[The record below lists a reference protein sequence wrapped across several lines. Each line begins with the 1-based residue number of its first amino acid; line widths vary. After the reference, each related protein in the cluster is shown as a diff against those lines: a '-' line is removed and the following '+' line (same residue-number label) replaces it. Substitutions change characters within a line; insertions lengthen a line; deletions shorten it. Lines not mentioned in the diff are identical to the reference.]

1 VTTVPEDAGALALA
15 STAQLREC
23 LHQAEVELRQAYSR
37 MLGVV
42 AEVENRKLAQAEGF
56 RDSAALLSRLL
67 RISASEARERVEHAG
82 ELAPRRTVT
91 GAPLPV
97 LLPVTAG
104 ALRAGEVGVGQLR
117 VITATMTLLGAGVTA
132 AQRAEVEADLVEYA
146 RSFEPRRLAVLARR
160 IRDRLEPDG
169 PPPREPEP
177 MAEACGELRLRD
189 RRDGGLGLE
198 GWLDAEAGAQLRGLI
213 DQLAK
218 PRPASETIPDA
229 RSLAQRQADA
239 LAELCGLAR
248 SAQDAPSSAG
258 EPTHLTVT
266 LELAALRAAVGAATL
281 DFGQQLTPAQAR
293 RLACD
298 CKLIPA
304 VLGGPS
310 EPLDV
315 GRIRRSVPL
324 GLRRAVTIR
333 DRGCTFP
340 GCNRRPRQCDVHH
353 VTHWADS
360 GDTCLGNCC
369 LLCPR
374 HHREVHETGWKLTI
388 HPDRVEFIPPAIL
401 DPLRRPLTNPYWR

>member
-67 RISASEARERVEHAG
+67 WISASEVRERVEHAG
-82 ELAPRRTVT
+82 ELAPRRTVI
-91 GAPLPV
+91 GSPLPLPLPV
-97 LLPVTAG
+97 PLPVTVTVTVTAG

-117 VITATMTLLGAGVTA
+117 VITATMTLLAAEVTA
-132 AQRAEVEADLVEYA
+132 AQRAQVESDLVEYA

-160 IRDRLEPDG
+160 IRDRLEPDS

-218 PRPASETIPDA
+218 PCPASETIPDA

-258 EPTHLTVT
+258 EPPHLTVT
-266 LELAALRAAVGAATL
+266 LELAALRATVGAATL
-281 DFGQQLTPAQAR
+281 DFGQQLTPR
-293 RLACD
+293 
-298 CKLIPA
+298 
-304 VLGGPS
+304 
-310 EPLDV
+310 
-315 GRIRRSVPL
+315 
-324 GLRRAVTIR
+324 
-333 DRGCTFP
+333 P
-340 GCNRRPRQCDVHH
+340 GAAAGV
-353 VTHWADS
+353 
-360 GDTCLGNCC
+360 
-369 LLCPR
+369 
-374 HHREVHETGWKLTI
+374 
-388 HPDRVEFIPPAIL
+388 
-401 DPLRRPLTNPYWR
+401 